1 MIRGTT
7 IKILNLK
14 IDYLIEFINTR
25 QTGFYET
32 VLVVEYQLESKI

>member
-14 IDYLIEFINTR
+14 IDYRIEFINTR

-32 VLVVEYQLESKI
+32 VPLVEYQFES